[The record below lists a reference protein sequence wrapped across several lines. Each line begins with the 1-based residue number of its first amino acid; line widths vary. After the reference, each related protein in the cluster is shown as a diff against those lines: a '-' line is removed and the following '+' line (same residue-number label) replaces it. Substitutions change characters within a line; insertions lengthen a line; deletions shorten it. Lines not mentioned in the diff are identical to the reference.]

1 MFMEGFHDALIL
13 YAIAL
18 REVTSKNLTK
28 KNGLEITHRMWN
40 RTFEGNS
47 KKIAVFFFF
56 LYLIFWNQT
65 TEVLW
70 TLVCAEHHL
79 HFITDINQQL

>member
-18 REVTSKNLTK
+18 REVMSNGLTK
-28 KNGLEITHRMWN
+28 KDGLEITHSMWN

-47 KKIAVFFFF
+47 PQKMLFFP
-56 LYLIFWNQT
+56 LYLIF
-65 TEVLW
+65 
-70 TLVCAEHHL
+70 
-79 HFITDINQQL
+79 

>member
-18 REVTSKNLTK
+18 REVMSNGLTK
-28 KNGLEITHRMWN
+28 KDGLEITHSMWN

-47 KKIAVFFFF
+47 PKILF
-56 LYLIFWNQT
+56 LLNILKSDHWSAKDIGLCRTSFTFYNIY
-65 TEVLW
+65 
-70 TLVCAEHHL
+70 
-79 HFITDINQQL
+79 INQQL